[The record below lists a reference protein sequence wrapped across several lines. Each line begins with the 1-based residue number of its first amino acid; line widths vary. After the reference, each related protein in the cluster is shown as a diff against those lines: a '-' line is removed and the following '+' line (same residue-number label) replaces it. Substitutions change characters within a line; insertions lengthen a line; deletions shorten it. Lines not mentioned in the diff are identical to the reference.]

1 LIIGD
6 GIKEGAASIT
16 EFLTNSGHLNFA
28 FGMIELTI
36 FQINEFDKINDKIKV
51 LIYSISGIIETEKI
65 DNLATD
71 YLLSLRN
78 ELKEVKESISRV
90 TGV

>member
-1 LIIGD
+1 
-6 GIKEGAASIT
+6 
-16 EFLTNSGHLNFA
+16 
-28 FGMIELTI
+28 M
-36 FQINEFDKINDKIKV
+36 QINEFDKINDKIKV